1 MNFHLHAAEN
11 KNLNATLFQ
20 LGFFQNKQEIHKTC
34 LKRPGQTQLGDNQN
48 SRFGFVFSS
57 VRRPPFSLSV
67 LLAGTLPTD
76 VADTAALVAGLRPRV
91 GAVLHNVPNLIAVVA
106 GVLVLAAVPGDVAG
120 AVTLIAAVL
129 LLPALPGEVAKP
141 AEAFGV
147 VSRDAHGIAMR
158 H

>member
-67 LLAGTLPTD
+67 LPATSTLSTGTNAAPEQIFTRFICTTDVAITVGSSTVEMLGSSCLLAGTLPTD

-91 GAVLHNVPNLIAVVA
+91 GAVLHNVPNLQIQ
-106 GVLVLAAVPGDVAG
+106 
-120 AVTLIAAVL
+120 
-129 LLPALPGEVAKP
+129 
-141 AEAFGV
+141 
-147 VSRDAHGIAMR
+147 R
-158 H
+158 